1 MSRERPDMHQRC
13 PQRPSAAGEMNK
25 HRYGV
30 GLGDNPAAEQP
41 QAGKAGGVGRRY
53 RAESGD
59 EYRGSR
65 LSPHREAAR
74 GCSAVVAAQHPR
86 RARARLHRPSKCRQD
101 RRSGAAEVFEVKL
114 GVAGL
119 NNAFIR
125 HRRARSVAEVGRAC
139 RHNVIALACSGAALA
154 LREVVESLIRRSSR
168 SQDLPKR
175 SGGTKVQ
182 LLRRGHSATW

>member
-1 MSRERPDMHQRC
+1 MASD
-13 PQRPSAAGEMNK
+13 SATI
-25 HRYGV
+25 R
-30 GLGDNPAAEQP
+30 
-41 QAGKAGGVGRRY
+41 
-53 RAESGD
+53 
-59 EYRGSR
+59 R
-65 LSPHREAAR
+65 LSNRKLVRQAVLEGGIGQNQGMSTAAVTLALTVERR
-74 GCSAVVAAQHPR
+74 GDVLRS
-86 RARARLHRPSKCRQD
+86 S
-101 RRSGAAEVFEVKL
+101 RRSIHTEHGLASADHRSAGRIADLAAAEVFEVKL

-125 HRRARSVAEVGRAC
+125 HRRARPVAEVGGAC